1 MASQNTAA
9 QTASVTRRTLVQLGG
24 AAAAAATVA
33 GLTANRGL
41 AYAAVDAAEAD
52 ASTPSF
58 LIKPEPITDVAE
70 THDFE
75 IVVVGAGAAGM
86 SAVLTAARGG
96 AKVACMQAEEAPL
109 SQGNMAACLDMER
122 TSPAG
127 RAALIS
133 KLIEL
138 SSHRANRSLLEAW
151 ADNSAAA
158 LTQFREAAAEGGIE
172 VNEEEPDA
180 DRHLVVNG
188 YDVYLKA
195 NTYFGI
201 GHWEVVKAI
210 APLAEAAGAEFFYST
225 PAVQIVVDEDGTVT
239 GVVGQREDGSYVQLN
254 ASKGVVLATGC
265 YGCNKEMLAYY
276 CPDLLEFPPFMIKK
290 NGDGHKMG
298 VWAGGEI
305 EPIGHTKMVH
315 DARVMRADAPYLL
328 VNYKGERCMAE
339 GPLQGY
345 LNNYVRDYIHQ
356 EGDAAAGNL
365 YSVVDAK
372 WQDQAAEWKEWN
384 PEVNIRT
391 CKVYYEG
398 DTIAEACE
406 AAAADGYVLDP
417 AAVEATVA
425 RYNELAE
432 LGADEDFGKDARYL
446 RAVDEPPFAI
456 IPHEMGYG
464 LSAVLGG
471 LLVNADNQVL
481 KAGEHTPI
489 EGLYAVGNCAGGFYG
504 GIDYPMDV
512 LGLSIGRAITQGYL
526 AGKLLAEM

>member
-1 MASQNTAA
+1 MASQTTMTRRNLVKLAGATAA
-9 QTASVTRRTLVQLGG
+9 
-24 AAAAAATVA
+24 A
-33 GLTANRGL
+33 GLASAGL
-41 AYAAVDAAEAD
+41 AYAAVDAAD
-52 ASTPSF
+52 ATDATPSF

-70 THDFE
+70 THDYE

-96 AKVACMQAEEAPL
+96 ASVACMQAEEAPL
-109 SQGNMAACLDMER
+109 SQGNMASWLDMER
-122 TSPAG
+122 TEPAG
-127 RAALIS
+127 RAALVS
-133 KLIEL
+133 KLIQL
-138 SSHRANRSLLEAW
+138 ADHRANRSLIEAW
-151 ADNSAAA
+151 ADSSEAA
-158 LTQFREAAAEGGIE
+158 LTQFRDAAAEGGVV

-180 DRHLVVNG
+180 DRHLVLNG
-188 YDVYLKA
+188 YDVYLRA

-210 APLAEAAGAEFFYST
+210 APIAEAAGAEFYYST
-225 PAVQIVVDEDGTVT
+225 PAVQLVVAEDGTVT
-239 GVVGQREDGSYVQLN
+239 GVIGQREDGSHVQLN

-290 NGDGHKMG
+290 NGDGHKLG

-345 LNNYVRDYIHQ
+345 LNNYVREYIHQ
-356 EGDAAAGNL
+356 EGDPMAGTL

-398 DTIAEACE
+398 ETIADACA
-406 AAAADGYVLDP
+406 AAAADGYELDP
-417 AAVEATVA
+417 AVVEATVA

-432 LGADEDFGKDARYL
+432 KGADEDFGKDARYL
-446 RAVDEPPFAI
+446 RPIDEAPFII

-481 KAGEHTPI
+481 EAGEHTPI
-489 EGLYAVGNCAGGFYG
+489 PGLYAVGNCAGGFYG
-504 GIDYPMDV
+504 AADYPMDV
-512 LGLSIGRAITQGYL
+512 LGLSIGRAITGGYIT
-526 AGKLLAEM
+526 GKLLSE

>member
-1 MASQNTAA
+1 MASQT
-9 QTASVTRRTLVQLGG
+9 TFTRRTLVKLAGTT
-24 AAAAAATVA
+24 AAASLAVS
-33 GLTANRGL
+33 GL
-41 AYAAVDAAEAD
+41 AYAAVDAAD
-52 ASTPSF
+52 ATPGTPSF
-58 LIKPEPITDVAE
+58 LIKPEPITTIAE
-70 THDFE
+70 TYDYE

-96 AKVACMQAEEAPL
+96 AQVACLQAEEAPL
-109 SQGNMAACLDMER
+109 SQGNMAAYLDTER

-138 SSHRANRSLLEAW
+138 SAHRANRSLLEAW
-151 ADNSAAA
+151 AINSEAA
-158 LTQFREAAAEGGIE
+158 LTQFREAAAEGGIA

-180 DRHLVVNG
+180 DRHLVVNS
-188 YDVYLKA
+188 YDVYLCA

-210 APLAEAAGAEFFYST
+210 APLAEEAGATFYYST
-225 PAVQIVVDEDGTVT
+225 PAVQLVTSNDGAVT
-239 GVVGQREDGSYVQLN
+239 GVIGQREDGSYVQLN
-254 ASKGVVLATGC
+254 ASKGVILATGC

-305 EPIGHTKMVH
+305 EPVGHTKMVH

-328 VNYKGERCMAE
+328 VNYQGERCLAE

-345 LNNYVRDYIHQ
+345 LNNYVREYIHQ
-356 EGDAAAGNL
+356 EGDPTAGTL

-398 DTIAEACE
+398 DTIANACA
-406 AAAADGYVLDP
+406 AAAADGYALDA
-417 AAVEATVA
+417 AAVEKTVA
-425 RYNELAE
+425 RYNELAA

-471 LLVNADNQVL
+471 LLVDADNRVL

-489 EGLYAVGNCAGGFYG
+489 DGLYAVGNCAGGFYG
-504 GIDYPMDV
+504 AADYPMDV

-526 AGKLLAEM
+526 AGKLLTE

>member
-1 MASQNTAA
+1 MKTF
-9 QTASVTRRTLVQLGG
+9 TRRHLVQLAG
-24 AAAAAATVA
+24 ATAVA
-33 GLTANRGL
+33 GLASTGL
-41 AYAAVDAAEAD
+41 AYAAVDAAEANPG
-52 ASTPSF
+52 TPSF
-58 LIKPEPITDVAE
+58 LIKPEPITDIAE
-70 THDFE
+70 SYDYE

-96 AKVACMQAEEAPL
+96 AQVACLQAEEAPL

-122 TSPAG
+122 TGSAG

-138 SSHRANRSLLEAW
+138 SAHRANRSLLEAW
-151 ADNSAAA
+151 ADNSEAA
-158 LTQFREAAAEGGIE
+158 LTQFREAAAEGGIA

-188 YDVYLKA
+188 YDVYLRA

-210 APLAEAAGAEFFYST
+210 APLAEEAGATLYYST
-225 PAVQIVVDEDGTVT
+225 PAVQLVTNEDGAVT
-239 GVVGQREDGSYVQLN
+239 GVIGQREDGTYVQLN
-254 ASKGVVLATGC
+254 ASKGVILATGC

-298 VWAGGEI
+298 LWAGGEI

-315 DARVMRADAPYLL
+315 DARISRADAPYLL
-328 VNYKGERCMAE
+328 VNYRGERCLAE

-345 LNNYVRDYIHQ
+345 LNNYVRDYIH
-356 EGDAAAGNL
+356 ETGDPMAGTL
-365 YSVVDAK
+365 YSVADAT
-372 WQDQAAEWKEWN
+372 WRDQAAEWQEFN
-384 PEVNIRT
+384 PEVNVRT

-398 DTIAEACE
+398 NTIAEACE
-406 AAAADGYVLDP
+406 AAAANGYELDP

-446 RAVDEPPFAI
+446 RPIDEAPFVI
-456 IPHEMGYG
+456 VPHEMGYG

-471 LLVNADNQVL
+471 LLVNAHNQVL

-504 GIDYPMDV
+504 GADYPMDV

-526 AGKLLAEM
+526 AGKLLAE